1 MVYLPIGQFYHQ
13 QFNFTLVPTTD
24 QVMYKLYIR
33 GREIPAIWDHK
44 TWNRAKMPCFYVGD
58 SQGTGVIDG
67 HYTDYEVKECTPSG
81 GGGGEEEEWKNNPEH
96 CQLCSTATKVEFPL
110 EFTEL

>member
-1 MVYLPIGQFYHQ
+1 MGYLPIGQFYHQ

-81 GGGGEEEEWKNNPEH
+81 GGGEEEEWKNNPEH
-96 CQLCSTATKVEFPL
+96 CQLCSTATKVEFPS

>member
-1 MVYLPIGQFYHQ
+1 
-13 QFNFTLVPTTD
+13 
-24 QVMYKLYIR
+24 MYDLYIR
-33 GREIPAIWDHK
+33 GRKIPAIWDHK

-67 HYTDYEVKECTPSG
+67 HYTDYEVKECLPRR
-81 GGGGEEEEWKNNPEH
+81 KNPEH
-96 CQLCSTATKVEFPL
+96 CQLCSTARKVEFPL